1 MGKLGLTKKPKQ
13 MALKQACAAL
23 GQATLM
29 NEYEKYTSLDDILC
43 AQILVNHDDFENRI
57 RMVNLSNTLESLFEN
72 NILPIINEN
81 DALAVEEIK
90 VGDNDT
96 LASLI
101 VPMINA
107 DILVLVSD
115 IDGLYDKNP
124 KIYKDAKKIDV
135 VTSIDSS
142 IDEMVGE
149 ITSNVGTGGMA
160 TKIKAARITT
170 KAGCDMA
177 IISANYVEKIKDL
190 IEGKKIGTLFV
201 GDSKAL
207 HSKEHWMVF
216 NAYAKGSIVVDNGAS
231 SAILKRKSLL
241 ATGIITI
248 NAYDE
253 DKKRGLVRHVM
264 VKRSFKTKETM
275 VIIVTASDNF
285 PGRSNFVKALT
296 ARCKNITT
304 IVQNVNSRSTS
315 AVLGNQEFV
324 LYGKGY
330 IIDEL
335 CGKKFKIS
343 SKSFYQI
350 NPYQTEVL
358 YNTALVQAGLKKT
371 DVILDAYSGVG
382 TIGLIASSMVKKVLS
397 VEIEKSA
404 TADAMFNAKINN
416 IKNVSF
422 FNDDASNFIV
432 NLANRKEH
440 MDAIIMDPPRSG
452 SDEKFIKS
460 VLKLLPEKVI
470 YISCNPKTQVVDLK
484 MLTEKYDIKFIQ
496 PVDMFPHTAHVE
508 NIVCL
513 ERK

>member
-1 MGKLGLTKKPKQ
+1 MDIVVTKFRI
-13 MALKQACAAL
+13 
-23 GQATLM
+23 
-29 NEYEKYTSLDDILC
+29 DDI
-43 AQILVNHDDFENRI
+43 
-57 RMVNLSNTLESLFEN
+57 
-72 NILPIINEN
+72 
-81 DALAVEEIK
+81 
-90 VGDNDT
+90 
-96 LASLI
+96 
-101 VPMINA
+101 
-107 DILVLVSD
+107 
-115 IDGLYDKNP
+115 
-124 KIYKDAKKIDV
+124 
-135 VTSIDSS
+135 
-142 IDEMVGE
+142 
-149 ITSNVGTGGMA
+149 
-160 TKIKAARITT
+160 AR
-170 KAGCDMA
+170 
-177 IISANYVEKIKDL
+177 
-190 IEGKKIGTLFV
+190 FQP
-201 GDSKAL
+201 
-207 HSKEHWMVF
+207 
-216 NAYAKGSIVVDNGAS
+216 
-231 SAILKRKSLL
+231 R
-241 ATGIITI
+241 
-248 NAYDE
+248 
-253 DKKRGLVRHVM
+253 
-264 VKRSFKTKETM
+264 FKTKETM

-358 YNTALVQAGLKKT
+358 YNTALVQAGLKNT

-452 SDEKFIKS
+452 SDERFIKS
-460 VLKLLPEKVI
+460 VLKLLPQKVI
-470 YISCNPKTQVVDLK
+470 YISCNPKTQVIDLK
-484 MLTEKYDIKFIQ
+484 MLTEKYEIKFIQ

>member
-1 MGKLGLTKKPKQ
+1 MKKQKRIIIKVGSSSLVLENGQLNNEFFSRLIKTISFLMHEGNQVVLVTSGAIAVGMGKLGLTKKPKQ

-177 IISANYVEKIKDL
+177 IISSNYVEKIKDL
-190 IEGKKIGTLFV
+190 IEGEKIGTLFV

-241 ATGIITI
+241 ATGIVKVEGNFKENNVIFI
-248 NAYDE
+248 VDE
-253 DKKRGLVRHVM
+253 
-264 VKRSFKTKETM
+264 
-275 VIIVTASDNF
+275 
-285 PGRSNFVKALT
+285 
-296 ARCKNITT
+296 
-304 IVQNVNSRSTS
+304 
-315 AVLGNQEFV
+315 
-324 LYGKGY
+324 YGKKLAKG
-330 IIDEL
+330 ITNFSSEEIKQVIGKHSQDVKEILKSTKDE
-335 CGKKFKIS
+335 IVHAS
-343 SKSFYQI
+343 MM
-350 NPYQTEVL
+350 VL
-358 YNTALVQAGLKKT
+358 IEGDEY
-371 DVILDAYSGVG
+371 G
-382 TIGLIASSMVKKVLS
+382 TIK
-397 VEIEKSA
+397 
-404 TADAMFNAKINN
+404 
-416 IKNVSF
+416 
-422 FNDDASNFIV
+422 
-432 NLANRKEH
+432 
-440 MDAIIMDPPRSG
+440 
-452 SDEKFIKS
+452 
-460 VLKLLPEKVI
+460 
-470 YISCNPKTQVVDLK
+470 
-484 MLTEKYDIKFIQ
+484 
-496 PVDMFPHTAHVE
+496 
-508 NIVCL
+508 
-513 ERK
+513 

>member
-1 MGKLGLTKKPKQ
+1 MKKQKRIIIKVGSSSLVLENGQLNNEFFSRLIKTISFLMHEGNQVVLVTSGAIAVGMGKLGLTKKPKQ

-190 IEGKKIGTLFV
+190 IEGEKIGTLFM

-241 ATGIITI
+241 ATGIVKVEGNFKESNVIFI
-248 NAYDE
+248 VDE
-253 DKKRGLVRHVM
+253 YGKKLAKG
-264 VKRSFKTKETM
+264 
-275 VIIVTASDNF
+275 I
-285 PGRSNFVKALT
+285 SNFSSEEIKQVIGKHSQDVKEILKST
-296 ARCKNITT
+296 KDE
-304 IVQNVNSRSTS
+304 IVHASMM
-315 AVLGNQEFV
+315 VLIEG
-324 LYGKGY
+324 
-330 IIDEL
+330 DE
-335 CGKKFKIS
+335 
-343 SKSFYQI
+343 Y
-350 NPYQTEVL
+350 
-358 YNTALVQAGLKKT
+358 
-371 DVILDAYSGVG
+371 G
-382 TIGLIASSMVKKVLS
+382 TIK
-397 VEIEKSA
+397 
-404 TADAMFNAKINN
+404 
-416 IKNVSF
+416 
-422 FNDDASNFIV
+422 
-432 NLANRKEH
+432 
-440 MDAIIMDPPRSG
+440 
-452 SDEKFIKS
+452 
-460 VLKLLPEKVI
+460 
-470 YISCNPKTQVVDLK
+470 
-484 MLTEKYDIKFIQ
+484 
-496 PVDMFPHTAHVE
+496 
-508 NIVCL
+508 
-513 ERK
+513 

>member
-1 MGKLGLTKKPKQ
+1 MKKQKRIIIKVGSSSLVLENGQLNNEFFSRLIKTISFLMHEGNQVVLVTSGAIAVGMGKLGLTKKPKQ

-190 IEGKKIGTLFV
+190 IEGEKIGTLFV

-241 ATGIITI
+241 ATGIVKVEGNFKENNVIFI
-248 NAYDE
+248 VDE
-253 DKKRGLVRHVM
+253 YGKKLAKG
-264 VKRSFKTKETM
+264 
-275 VIIVTASDNF
+275 I
-285 PGRSNFVKALT
+285 SNFSSEEIKKVIGKHSQDVKEILKST
-296 ARCKNITT
+296 KDE
-304 IVQNVNSRSTS
+304 IVHASMM
-315 AVLGNQEFV
+315 VLIEG
-324 LYGKGY
+324 
-330 IIDEL
+330 DE
-335 CGKKFKIS
+335 
-343 SKSFYQI
+343 Y
-350 NPYQTEVL
+350 
-358 YNTALVQAGLKKT
+358 
-371 DVILDAYSGVG
+371 G
-382 TIGLIASSMVKKVLS
+382 TIK
-397 VEIEKSA
+397 
-404 TADAMFNAKINN
+404 
-416 IKNVSF
+416 
-422 FNDDASNFIV
+422 
-432 NLANRKEH
+432 
-440 MDAIIMDPPRSG
+440 
-452 SDEKFIKS
+452 
-460 VLKLLPEKVI
+460 
-470 YISCNPKTQVVDLK
+470 
-484 MLTEKYDIKFIQ
+484 
-496 PVDMFPHTAHVE
+496 
-508 NIVCL
+508 
-513 ERK
+513 

>member
-1 MGKLGLTKKPKQ
+1 MKKQKRIIIKVGSSSLVLENGQLNNEFFSRFIKTISFLMHEGNQVVLVTSGAIAVGMGKLGLTKKPKQ

-190 IEGKKIGTLFV
+190 IEGEKIGTLFV

-241 ATGIITI
+241 ATGIVKVEGNFKENNVIFI
-248 NAYDE
+248 VDE
-253 DKKRGLVRHVM
+253 YGKKLAKG
-264 VKRSFKTKETM
+264 
-275 VIIVTASDNF
+275 I
-285 PGRSNFVKALT
+285 SNFSSEEIKQVIGKHSQDVKEILKST
-296 ARCKNITT
+296 KDE
-304 IVQNVNSRSTS
+304 IVHASMM
-315 AVLGNQEFV
+315 VLIEG
-324 LYGKGY
+324 
-330 IIDEL
+330 DE
-335 CGKKFKIS
+335 
-343 SKSFYQI
+343 Y
-350 NPYQTEVL
+350 
-358 YNTALVQAGLKKT
+358 
-371 DVILDAYSGVG
+371 G
-382 TIGLIASSMVKKVLS
+382 TIK
-397 VEIEKSA
+397 
-404 TADAMFNAKINN
+404 
-416 IKNVSF
+416 
-422 FNDDASNFIV
+422 
-432 NLANRKEH
+432 
-440 MDAIIMDPPRSG
+440 
-452 SDEKFIKS
+452 
-460 VLKLLPEKVI
+460 
-470 YISCNPKTQVVDLK
+470 
-484 MLTEKYDIKFIQ
+484 
-496 PVDMFPHTAHVE
+496 
-508 NIVCL
+508 
-513 ERK
+513 

>member
-1 MGKLGLTKKPKQ
+1 MKKQKRIIIKVGSSSLVLENGQLNNEFFSRLIKTISFLMHEGNQVVLVTSGAIAVGMGKLGLTKKPKQ

-241 ATGIITI
+241 ATGIVKVEGNFKENNVIFI
-248 NAYDE
+248 VDE
-253 DKKRGLVRHVM
+253 
-264 VKRSFKTKETM
+264 
-275 VIIVTASDNF
+275 
-285 PGRSNFVKALT
+285 
-296 ARCKNITT
+296 
-304 IVQNVNSRSTS
+304 
-315 AVLGNQEFV
+315 
-324 LYGKGY
+324 YGKKLAKG
-330 IIDEL
+330 ITNFSSEEIKKVIGKHSQDVKEILKSTKDE
-335 CGKKFKIS
+335 IVHAS
-343 SKSFYQI
+343 MM
-350 NPYQTEVL
+350 VL
-358 YNTALVQAGLKKT
+358 IEGDEY
-371 DVILDAYSGVG
+371 G
-382 TIGLIASSMVKKVLS
+382 TIK
-397 VEIEKSA
+397 
-404 TADAMFNAKINN
+404 
-416 IKNVSF
+416 
-422 FNDDASNFIV
+422 
-432 NLANRKEH
+432 
-440 MDAIIMDPPRSG
+440 
-452 SDEKFIKS
+452 
-460 VLKLLPEKVI
+460 
-470 YISCNPKTQVVDLK
+470 
-484 MLTEKYDIKFIQ
+484 
-496 PVDMFPHTAHVE
+496 
-508 NIVCL
+508 
-513 ERK
+513 

>member
-1 MGKLGLTKKPKQ
+1 MKKQKRIIIKVGSSSLVLENGQLNNEFFSRLIKTISFLMHEGNQVVLVTSGAIAVGMGKLGLTKKPKQ

-190 IEGKKIGTLFV
+190 IEGEKIGTLFV

-241 ATGIITI
+241 ATGIVKVEGNFKENNVIFI
-248 NAYDE
+248 VDE
-253 DKKRGLVRHVM
+253 YGKKLAKG
-264 VKRSFKTKETM
+264 
-275 VIIVTASDNF
+275 I
-285 PGRSNFVKALT
+285 SNFSSEEIKQVIGKHSLDVKEILKST
-296 ARCKNITT
+296 KDE
-304 IVQNVNSRSTS
+304 IVHASMM
-315 AVLGNQEFV
+315 VLIEG
-324 LYGKGY
+324 
-330 IIDEL
+330 DE
-335 CGKKFKIS
+335 
-343 SKSFYQI
+343 Y
-350 NPYQTEVL
+350 
-358 YNTALVQAGLKKT
+358 
-371 DVILDAYSGVG
+371 G
-382 TIGLIASSMVKKVLS
+382 TIK
-397 VEIEKSA
+397 
-404 TADAMFNAKINN
+404 
-416 IKNVSF
+416 
-422 FNDDASNFIV
+422 
-432 NLANRKEH
+432 
-440 MDAIIMDPPRSG
+440 
-452 SDEKFIKS
+452 
-460 VLKLLPEKVI
+460 
-470 YISCNPKTQVVDLK
+470 
-484 MLTEKYDIKFIQ
+484 
-496 PVDMFPHTAHVE
+496 
-508 NIVCL
+508 
-513 ERK
+513 

>member
-1 MGKLGLTKKPKQ
+1 MHEGNQVVLVTSGAIAVGMGKLGLTKKPKQ

-190 IEGKKIGTLFV
+190 IEGEKIGTLFV

-241 ATGIITI
+241 ATGIVKVEGNFKENNVIFI
-248 NAYDE
+248 VDE
-253 DKKRGLVRHVM
+253 YGKKLAKG
-264 VKRSFKTKETM
+264 
-275 VIIVTASDNF
+275 I
-285 PGRSNFVKALT
+285 SNFSSEEIKQVIGKHSQDVKEILKST
-296 ARCKNITT
+296 KDE
-304 IVQNVNSRSTS
+304 IVHASMM
-315 AVLGNQEFV
+315 VLIEG
-324 LYGKGY
+324 
-330 IIDEL
+330 DE
-335 CGKKFKIS
+335 
-343 SKSFYQI
+343 Y
-350 NPYQTEVL
+350 
-358 YNTALVQAGLKKT
+358 
-371 DVILDAYSGVG
+371 G
-382 TIGLIASSMVKKVLS
+382 TIK
-397 VEIEKSA
+397 
-404 TADAMFNAKINN
+404 
-416 IKNVSF
+416 
-422 FNDDASNFIV
+422 
-432 NLANRKEH
+432 
-440 MDAIIMDPPRSG
+440 
-452 SDEKFIKS
+452 
-460 VLKLLPEKVI
+460 
-470 YISCNPKTQVVDLK
+470 
-484 MLTEKYDIKFIQ
+484 
-496 PVDMFPHTAHVE
+496 
-508 NIVCL
+508 
-513 ERK
+513 